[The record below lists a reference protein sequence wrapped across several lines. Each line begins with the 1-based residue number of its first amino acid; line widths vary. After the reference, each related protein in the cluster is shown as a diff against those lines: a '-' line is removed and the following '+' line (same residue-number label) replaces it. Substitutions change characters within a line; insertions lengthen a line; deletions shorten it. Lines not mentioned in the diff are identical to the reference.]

1 MVDCQPTK
9 LHKVNGKNDF
19 LLAPKIGKMEQPMH
33 ALCRSALIGWEIKRT
48 DRFPT
53 QGMQPQMEL
62 LMCGAKSNKPF
73 IKVPSNIAKKHG
85 TLSLLEL
92 CCQSPKPQVLTNM
105 ETVAVVFYY
114 VRASSTIKN
123 RPVQRHARSF
133 SARII

>member
-9 LHKVNGKNDF
+9 LDKVNGRSDF

-73 IKVPSNIAKKHG
+73 IKVPSRTEKQFARHLDSAG
-85 TLSLLEL
+85 TLLLIFKTAGAHQYGDGRGRL
-92 CCQSPKPQVLTNM
+92 LL
-105 ETVAVVFYY
+105 
-114 VRASSTIKN
+114 R
-123 RPVQRHARSF
+123 
-133 SARII
+133 